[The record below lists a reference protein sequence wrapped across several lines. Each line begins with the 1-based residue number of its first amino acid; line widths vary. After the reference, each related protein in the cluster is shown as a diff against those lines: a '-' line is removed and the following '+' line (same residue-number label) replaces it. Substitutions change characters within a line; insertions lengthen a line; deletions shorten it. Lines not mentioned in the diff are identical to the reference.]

1 MQVAGTPLNFQFRDQ
16 GTMGID
22 KVGDRIVNIWYED
35 RYANVLNFAYGSPIP
50 TYQGVFKFS
59 NKQAAGG
66 FGWEENSRI
75 KSFGFYYFPRRL
87 VLPS

>member
-1 MQVAGTPLNFQFRDQ
+1 
-16 GTMGID
+16 MGID

-66 FGWEENSRI
+66 FGWEWIGNFTWAE
-75 KSFGFYYFPRRL
+75 FGSVRCDTTKKAQCKQ
-87 VLPS
+87 